1 MKNLLYK
8 IADKITGN
16 ARQSSAEIVSIAQ
29 RGRASKGVLPP
40 VDVLRLCMSI
50 ISQAKK

>member
-8 IADKITGN
+8 LADKITGN
-16 ARQSSAEIVSIAQ
+16 SRQSGDAIIRIAQ
-29 RGRASKGVLPP
+29 RGRAAKGVLPP